1 MNALSPALAETEGLA
16 AWIAPTRTALLIID
30 MQVDFGS
37 PGGAVGQWGVD
48 LSTVPAALA
57 AAERLA
63 QGARAAQVPVIF
75 IGLMTSAKTDSA
87 AWSERMRRRGGD
99 PESESGLCR
108 IGEPGADFYGPLP
121 VPGERVIAKTRY
133 SAFHGTD
140 LDSVLKVL
148 GVDTLIVC
156 GLTTECC
163 VGSTAWDAF
172 HMDYHVFVAED
183 ACAAYEPDLH
193 AGALKSLELNCA
205 ILVKSADIAAAWAEA
220 EAHG

>member
-1 MNALSPALAETEGLA
+1 MNAVRPILAKTDSLAE
-16 AWIAPTRTALLIID
+16 WIAPARTALLIID

-37 PGGAVGQWGVD
+37 PEGAVGQWGVD

-63 QGARAAQVPVIF
+63 QGARAAKVPVIF
-75 IGLMTSAKTDSA
+75 VGLMTSTQTDSP

-108 IGEPGADFYGPLP
+108 IGERGSDFYGPRP
-121 VPGERVIAKTRY
+121 APGERVIAKTRY
-133 SAFHGTD
+133 SGFHGTD
-140 LDSVLKVL
+140 LDDVLKAL
-148 GVDTLIVC
+148 SIDTLVVC

-172 HMDYHVFVAED
+172 HLDYHVFVAQD
-183 ACAAYEPDLH
+183 ACAAYESDLH
-193 AGALKSLELNCA
+193 SGALKSLELNCA
-205 ILVKSADIAAAWAEA
+205 ILVTSADVAAAWAEA
-220 EAHG
+220 KAHG